1 MKDPSRQGPPAE
13 PWTPSCL
20 LFQQQPGP
28 PTLGA
33 GSSPVSRDSRHAL
46 RSPSRLLPL
55 RAPLLDP
62 AQLSC
67 AAARLPSQSPS
78 KTEIIEILPLL
89 LTEANVRGL
98 WVSDPGR
105 SARCQCWM
113 RTQRR
118 AGERSTEEGAA
129 GSRAQQ
135 AGCAGSPDALPCLF
149 HGRPAAPSAGPAQS
163 AAPRH
168 TVPLPDTQRAPDVRA
183 PRTQKLSL
191 PGLGRANA
199 KPHSPEARG
208 SSGYYFLSLFKR
220 PGCVRYGHRVSSVPL
235 NRPVNGPISSKLSQ
249 QNAKE

>member
-20 LFQQQPGP
+20 LFQQQLGP

-67 AAARLPSQSPS
+67 AEAGLPSQSPS

-98 WVSDPGR
+98 WVSDPRR

-149 HGRPAAPSAGPAQS
+149 HGRPAAPSAGQAQS

-168 TVPLPDTQRAPDVRA
+168 TVRAGCARPRGPEALPAG
-183 PRTQKLSL
+183 
-191 PGLGRANA
+191 PGTRKCEA
-199 KPHSPEARG
+199 HSPEARG
-208 SSGYYFLSLFKR
+208 SGGYYFLSLFKR

-235 NRPVNGPISSKLSQ
+235 NRPVNGPISCKLSQ